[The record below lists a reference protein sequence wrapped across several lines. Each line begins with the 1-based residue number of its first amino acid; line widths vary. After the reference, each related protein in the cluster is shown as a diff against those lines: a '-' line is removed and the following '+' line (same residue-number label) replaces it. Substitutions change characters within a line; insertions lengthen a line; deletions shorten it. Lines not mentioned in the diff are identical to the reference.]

1 MRLGVTVRILET
13 FSTYVGVL
21 AVLLYL
27 QLMARTCR
35 ILLGS

>member
-1 MRLGVTVRILET
+1 MRLGVTIRVLKAFR
-13 FSTYVGVL
+13 TYMGVL

-27 QLMARTCR
+27 QLMVRTCR